1 MKKAFIYSMI
11 LATAV
16 FSSCK
21 GDYDDWAA
29 PQTNAQEE
37 AKNVAFSVTPS
48 AAINL
53 TDAPATVQ
61 MFTPSIESTDNL
73 TPISYV
79 VQVSKVNEEGNVEKQ
94 DTLHADLQGN
104 VTTER
109 LTSII
114 SDFYG
119 KYPSERTVKTIVKAI
134 LKNGTDEAY
143 YKEASEVENKVTPAN
158 HGTAYKLIYND
169 GEELD
174 LETSEA
180 DYPDF
185 KISFT
190 ANANSSWQIVN
201 ADGDPVGEGE
211 VTDGG
216 KYNITYN
223 AESAFASAE
232 KAPTE
237 LYLTGSAY
245 SWGGTWKQ
253 LTPIYGTDDQF
264 WTIIYLEK
272 GEEFKFAPQA
282 GWGNDFGMQATVD
295 DKAGANLT
303 GDNNCVVG
311 NSGWYL
317 LHVTNGTDRIIQV
330 LEPNVYLMGETA
342 GEWNINESHKF
353 TVPAT
358 KDEAF
363 VSPAFAKD
371 AELRMCVSI
380 DGFDW
385 WKTEFIVANGQ
396 IDYRGKGGDQA
407 RLNVSEGQKAY
418 LNFTTGA
425 AEIK

>member
-1 MKKAFIYSMI
+1 MI